1 MEASHADR
9 LPPRRPSDEAMAE
22 QLRLGKAQG
31 DAFG

>member
-9 LPPRRPSDEAMAE
+9 LPPRWPSDEAMAE